1 MTGSRGCRKGKAF
14 TLVEILLVIVMIGIL
29 SGVLVSKLSGRS
41 QEARIARAQSD
52 ITGTLSLALDM
63 FEQDVG
69 RYPSAD
75 EGLAVLVQ
83 DPGVPGWKGPYLK
96 GGLKP
101 DPWGTPY
108 QYQLDADNPTIY
120 ILQSAG
126 PDRQLGTQDDISQ

>member
-1 MTGSRGCRKGKAF
+1 MKGSRDLRERRGF

-75 EGLAVLVQ
+75 EGLGALVLN
-83 DPGVPGWKGPYLK
+83 PGSPGWKGPYLK

-108 QYQLDADNPTIY
+108 QYQLDPDNPSIY
-120 ILQSAG
+120 ILKSAG
-126 PDRQLGTQDDISQ
+126 PDRQFDTQDDISQ